1 VPRTLDEGQRRR
13 LVAAQRVLSHA
24 ITTPTAP
31 DDVVAAQRAGYAALG
46 VDPRDARALAASDP
60 RRILVYRGLVR
71 HTLRDVLHKEMP
83 RAMAR
88 LGAERFEHDTRRWIE
103 TELPRSQILRDVAYE
118 MCAWATPLWR
128 AERDVPAHVV
138 ELARYELLEFDVYT
152 AQRYTAQRHTAQRH
166 TAQRHTAQRSSGE
179 VERDELS
186 ADHGVAFDT
195 TMRLGRFDFAVHRL
209 VEDVDDR
216 TVPDAGRFDLLCYR
230 DADGAFRRMEL
241 TPLAGEILRRL
252 WRDGAALAAAV
263 ADACRACGRAVD
275 QQVVDGTGVVLEDL
289 ASRGVLLGRR
299 DGDPPPLPS
308 PHARWLLD
316 GA

>member
-1 VPRTLDEGQRRR
+1 
-13 LVAAQRVLSHA
+13 
-24 ITTPTAP
+24 
-31 DDVVAAQRAGYAALG
+31 
-46 VDPRDARALAASDP
+46 
-60 RRILVYRGLVR
+60 
-71 HTLRDVLHKEMP
+71 
-83 RAMAR
+83 MAR
-88 LGAERFEHDTRRWIE
+88 LGDERFEHDTRRWIE

-128 AERDVPAHVV
+128 ADRAVPAHVV

-152 AQRYTAQRHTAQRH
+152 AQRYTAQRDPAQR
-166 TAQRHTAQRSSGE
+166 TSDE

-209 VEDVDDR
+209 AEDVDDR

-230 DADGAFRRMEL
+230 DADGTFRRMEL

-263 ADACRACGRAVD
+263 ADACRVCGRAVD